1 MKRPP
6 APPPPPPSS
15 RRKAS
20 GGEVR
25 EKLKSELESLER
37 KLSSPER
44 QTRKNTDADRAADEN
59 AVALLAL
66 KRPLTQEENRLV
78 REFMQRA
85 KTYSGRGRSSAVSR
99 SASAASES
107 LYLQRRRRSRGRQ
120 RAQQQ
125 QQEEKT
131 EHTDESRRFVSK
143 FIASEAANMAAAK
156 LGVNG
161 GQRSRR
167 VREGTSNEEDPEIV
181 NRARVICSEMR
192 QTDGEVSYMKLMKKL
207 NREFG
212 KLTTSR
218 HNMSILSVMSESTMT
233 EGQIRQRRR
242 AETKTL
248 EIEIQSLKSQL
259 RQRDAELNELRKRL
273 GLSPSSKSTVPSSQT
288 AGKPF
293 EGLKKE

>member
-1 MKRPP
+1 
-6 APPPPPPSS
+6 
-15 RRKAS
+15 
-20 GGEVR
+20 
-25 EKLKSELESLER
+25 
-37 KLSSPER
+37 
-44 QTRKNTDADRAADEN
+44 
-59 AVALLAL
+59 VALLAL

-120 RAQQQ
+120 KAQQQQQ
-125 QQEEKT
+125 QQEEKS

-167 VREGTSNEEDPEIV
+167 VREGTSNDEDPEIV